1 MTTETIIIATYV
13 LIFLLISFLVIQH
26 LSDDDKQSKKRRIKT
41 LAEEFE
47 GQKVLIDGK
56 LNEDYSKIKKILKR
70 FNVEMQH
77 KMSTKTGIL
86 ITGKNPDDFVIEEAK
101 SFGTKIYS
109 EDSFLALCNAPHFK
123 LKSKL
128 RSMQRATVKVKI

>member
-1 MTTETIIIATYV
+1 MTTETIIIVTYV

-26 LSDDDKQSKKRRIKT
+26 LSEKNKESKKKKIKT

-56 LNEDYSKIKKILKR
+56 LNEDYSKIKEILKR
-70 FNVEMQH
+70 FNVEVQH

-86 ITGKNPDDFVIEEAK
+86 ITGKNPDDFVVEEAK

-109 EDSFLALCNAPHFK
+109 EASFLELYYAPKFM

-128 RSMQRATVKVKI
+128 KSMQRATVKVKI